1 MGCGCKS
8 DTKNSQ
14 TSKSNLKTKDL
25 DNKITKNKYFSYVF
39 KTLFFLL
46 TIPFTILILPYVF
59 YILYKTIV
67 LSKDNNLISDL
78 SKIFPKRSTR
88 KNDEENDEEYGDDDE
103 LVYEEYEYGKDYDD
117 VAENL
122 IDVELIDDT
131 QKISKK

>member
-14 TSKSNLKTKDL
+14 TSKSNLKTKNL
-25 DNKITKNKYFSYVF
+25 DNKITKNKYFSYIF

-88 KNDEENDEEYGDDDE
+88 KNDEEYDDDDE
-103 LVYEEYEYGKDYDD
+103 LVYEEDEYGKDYDD

>member
-14 TSKSNLKTKDL
+14 TSKSNLKTKNL

-88 KNDEENDEEYGDDDE
+88 KNDEEYDDDDE
-103 LVYEEYEYGKDYDD
+103 LVYEEDEYGKDYDD